1 MAPSSLEPHEPQGR
15 EWERLSPAL
24 GPATA
29 PLPQVA
35 PAIDAAGE
43 GPYASSASGAVTGQP
58 GGGARPEGFA
68 GQKPGRSKPRLLWL
82 RRSILALAVPLVT
95 IMLAVRTVAS
105 PFFLWAEYHRPGFPA
120 DSYGFDTSERLRLGS
135 YGLDY
140 ILNLAPDS
148 YLAQIESQGQRAFL
162 ASEVSHMT
170 DVKLVIIWSSSLTA
184 LVLVLAL
191 LSAWRLPSRVPG
203 AIRSS
208 LFAGSLLT
216 LLLLLG
222 LGVSALL
229 GWEGFFTNFHQ
240 VLFPQGN
247 WTFRA
252 SDTLIRLYPPQFWLD
267 AAASAGTLIL
277 FFTLLLLVLTRPR
290 RTKKTPPAGPLTSR

>member
-1 MAPSSLEPHEPQGR
+1 MAPSSLEPQEPQGR

-35 PAIDAAGE
+35 PAAEPAWDRPAGPSDQ
-43 GPYASSASGAVTGQP
+43 GPVSSQL
-58 GGGARPEGFA
+58 GGGAPSEILTK
-68 GQKPGRSKPRLLWL
+68 QKPGRSKPRLLWL

-170 DVKLVIIWSSSLTA
+170 DVKLLIIWSSSLTA

-290 RTKKTPPAGPLTSR
+290 RTKKTPPAGPLT

>member
-1 MAPSSLEPHEPQGR
+1 MVPSSDQPQASSGR

-29 PLPQVA
+29 PLPQVT
-35 PAIDAAGE
+35 PAADAAGE
-43 GPYASSASGAVTGQP
+43 RPYASSVPGSVTSQP
-58 GGGARPEGFA
+58 GGGAQPESFA

-82 RRSILALAVPLVT
+82 RRSILALAVPLAL
-95 IMLAVRTVAS
+95 IMLAVRAVAS
-105 PFFLWAEYHRPGFPA
+105 PLFLWAEYHRPGFPA
-120 DSYGFDTSERLRLGS
+120 DSYGFDTAERLRLGS

-148 YLAQIESQGQRAFL
+148 YLAEIESQGQRAFL

-184 LVLVLAL
+184 LLLFVAL
-191 LSAWRLPSRVPG
+191 LSAWRLPSRAPG

-222 LGVSALL
+222 LGASALL
-229 GWEGFFTNFHQ
+229 GWEGFFSNFHQ

-267 AAASAGTLIL
+267 AAASAGVLIL
-277 FFTLLLLVLTRPR
+277 LLTLLLLVLTRPR
-290 RTKKTPPAGPLTSR
+290 RKKTQAAGPTA

>member
-1 MAPSSLEPHEPQGR
+1 MAPSSDQPQASSGR

-35 PAIDAAGE
+35 PAADKAGE
-43 GPYASSASGAVTGQP
+43 GPYASSVPESVTGQP
-58 GGGARPEGFA
+58 GGGAQPESFA
-68 GQKPGRSKPRLLWL
+68 HQKPGRSRPRLLWL
-82 RRSILALAVPLVT
+82 RRSILALAVPLAL

-105 PFFLWAEYHRPGFPA
+105 PLFLWAEYHRPGFPA
-120 DSYGFDTSERLRLGS
+120 DSYGFDTAERLRLGS

-148 YLAQIESQGQRAFL
+148 YLAEIESQGQRAFL

-170 DVKLVIIWSSSLTA
+170 DVKLVMIWSSSLTA
-184 LVLVLAL
+184 LLLFAAL
-191 LSAWRLPSRVPG
+191 LSAWRLPSRAPG

-222 LGVSALL
+222 LGASALL
-229 GWEGFFTNFHQ
+229 GWEGFFSNFHQ

-267 AAASAGTLIL
+267 AAASTGTLIL

-290 RTKKTPPAGPLTSR
+290 RTKKTPPAGPLT